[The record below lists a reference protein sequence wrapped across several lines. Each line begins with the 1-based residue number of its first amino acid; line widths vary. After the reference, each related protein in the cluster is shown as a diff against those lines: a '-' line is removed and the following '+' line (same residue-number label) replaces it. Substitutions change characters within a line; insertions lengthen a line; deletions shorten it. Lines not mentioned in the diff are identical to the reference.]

1 MTILLFDLIYSFS
14 YDADANHSPCLKNG
28 HKAHWAL
35 IVGAVFRCDDDA
47 IPGTNICSRELLKE
61 NLHRIWD
68 VKATFDLSNQTSKS
82 NIHFLAKQG
91 KSKRPAIW
99 SYESLQNS
107 NRNLKEVDPKR
118 NNHEEYVLPPDNKL
132 TDLCG
137 KIIVL
142 G

>member
-1 MTILLFDLIYSFS
+1 MIYFSFR

-35 IVGAVFRCDDDA
+35 IVGVVFRNDDD
-47 IPGTNICSRELLKE
+47 TNPETSCFSLELLRK
-61 NLHRIWD
+61 NLYRIRG
-68 VKATFDLSNQTSKS
+68 VKATFNLSSQTSKS

-99 SYESLQNS
+99 SYESLQTS
-107 NRNLKEVDPKR
+107 NYNLKEVDPKR
-118 NNHEEYVLPPDNKL
+118 NNHEEYVLPLDNKL